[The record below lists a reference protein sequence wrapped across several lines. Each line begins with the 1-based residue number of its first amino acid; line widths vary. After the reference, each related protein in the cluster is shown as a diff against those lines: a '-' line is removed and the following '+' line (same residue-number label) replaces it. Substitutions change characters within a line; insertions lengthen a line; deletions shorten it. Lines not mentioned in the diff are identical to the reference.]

1 MITLRRLNVVK
12 VVPDQAAADKL
23 IAKGYKKMDK
33 GGSGID
39 GNKTRGPDRRRSKE

>member
-1 MITLRRLNVVK
+1 MITLQRLNVVK

-23 IAKGYKKMDK
+23 IAKGYTVVEE
-33 GGSGID
+33 GGSVIN